1 MNMVMA
7 TVKHYKNQVFKKF
20 GVQSNAEL
28 KDKFLLYKE
37 QEY

>member
-1 MNMVMA
+1 MVRAMA
-7 TVKHYKNQVFKKF
+7 KHYKNQAFKKF